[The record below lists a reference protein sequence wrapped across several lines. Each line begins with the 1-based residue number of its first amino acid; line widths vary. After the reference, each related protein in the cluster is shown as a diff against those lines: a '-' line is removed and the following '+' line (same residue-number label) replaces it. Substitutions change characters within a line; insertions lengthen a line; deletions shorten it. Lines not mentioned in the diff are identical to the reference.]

1 MPSERPGSPRPHRC
15 DRRRRGAPARRRW
28 PLELLALLAALTLVL
43 NACGPG
49 DQTAA
54 GAGGGSNTS
63 AGSAATA
70 GTTASG
76 EVPNVAP
83 EAERAVRV
91 VELHE
96 GELRATRRASV
107 TVRPSRESRV
117 ASGANGRVVEL
128 LVREGS
134 VVEAGQALV
143 RLDAEALRRQ
153 VESAELAVA
162 QAQVNVQRARSQ
174 AVGGVLQAEAAKRAA
189 DGSLALAQRQLE
201 EAEALL
207 DIGAVAATEVQALR
221 AQRDQAKSAALQA
234 ADALARANRL
244 EVEDLALLELQ
255 EQQAEVQL
263 RQVREALADSIVR
276 APFAG
281 EVAQLLVEAGE
292 FVGAGAPVA
301 RLLGLEA
308 QLASFS
314 VPPEDV
320 AALEL
325 AGRVVVE
332 YAGSSLP
339 ATVTRT
345 ERSAQQ
351 ARLATVIATLD
362 PAAPRLPSGAVAE
375 VRYEV
380 LLASG
385 PILPSSA
392 LTAEAGR
399 TFVFKA
405 DQREN
410 GTFAQRTEVRVVAES
425 GNQAVVRGVDD
436 DALPLGSAVVAP
448 RPLDVRDGTRIRVV
462 EVNGAS

>member
-1 MPSERPGSPRPHRC
+1 MPSERPAWLLSLV
-15 DRRRRGAPARRRW
+15 AA
-28 PLELLALLAALTLVL
+28 LALALAVS
-43 NACGPG
+43 ACGPG
-49 DQTAA
+49 DQNGARDGSGANTSPGSTVAEGSGSTAA
-54 GAGGGSNTS
+54 AE
-63 AGSAATA
+63 AA
-70 GTTASG
+70 
-76 EVPNVAP
+76 
-83 EAERAVRV
+83 RAVRV
-91 VELHE
+91 VELRE

-117 ASGANGRVVEL
+117 ASGANGRVLEL
-128 LVREGS
+128 LVREGG
-134 VVEAGQALV
+134 VVETGQPLV
-143 RLDAEALRRQ
+143 RLDSEALQRQ
-153 VESAELAVA
+153 VENAELALA
-162 QAQVNVQRARSQ
+162 QAQVNLQRARSQ
-174 AVGGVLQAEAAKRAA
+174 AADGVAQAQAGKRAA
-189 DGSLALAQRQLE
+189 DGNLALAQRQLE

-207 DIGAVAATEVQALR
+207 ELGAVAATEVQALR
-221 AQRDQAKSAALQA
+221 AQRDQAESAALQA
-234 ADALARANRL
+234 ADALARAQR
-244 EVEDLALLELQ
+244 VDQEDLALLELQ
-255 EQQAEVQL
+255 ERQAQVQL
-263 RQVREALADSIVR
+263 RQAREALQESVIV
-276 APFAG
+276 APFAA
-281 EVAQLLVEAGE
+281 EVAELLVEIGE
-292 FVGAGAPVA
+292 FVGAGTPVA

-320 AALEL
+320 GALEL

-351 ARLATVIATLD
+351 ARLTTVIATLD

-380 LLASG
+380 LLATG
-385 PILPSSA
+385 PLLPSSA

-405 DQREN
+405 DEREN
-410 GTFAQRTEVRVVAES
+410 GTFATRTEVRVVAES
-425 GNQAVVRGVDD
+425 GNQAVVRGADD